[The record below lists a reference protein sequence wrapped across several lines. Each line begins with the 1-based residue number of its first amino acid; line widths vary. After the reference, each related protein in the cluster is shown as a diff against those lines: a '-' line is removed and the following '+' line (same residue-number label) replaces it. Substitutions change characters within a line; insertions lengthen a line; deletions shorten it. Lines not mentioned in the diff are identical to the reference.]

1 MSGIS
6 SDLICR
12 VIGGYRFS
20 SEDADYRR
28 YLNLNSLMELLGIS
42 DEEPGAPAPGSVD
55 KVAAYVPEDDSG
67 EYSTYQDVGEE
78 RGQQVEKGYDDR
90 GPEKYETGPRQR
102 SVSEGYVPPE
112 VQQGINQMFI
122 KMIRPYFPGGYFQ
135 RDDSAKRISDEF
147 FQRAYKRFNQLLRM
161 DVAEKLKKYNIPET
175 GINFT
180 PDMMYEIIMDALQYM
195 NEHPADIKEGLIRAY
210 TGDSEEEVEPE
221 DSDESTFED
230 FSEIEKEIAE
240 EEGKKKKEDYKKEL
254 GEAQAFFVP
263 RFDEG
268 AFKERIDKG
277 DKVKSDDV
285 DPDVVDNL
293 KGRHE
298 VKWDWKDVDEHKIL
312 HFTLPEL
319 YGDREFTVKLP
330 AGIRDIDP
338 GQYTFRI
345 KSVREGKG
353 AVIEFLEQK
362 VGLHQDK
369 LDMIRAPRRGGLGPD
384 QLKKFIDNG
393 IINKYRAY
401 LKRMPLGKFIEKYKG
416 EFSIGGDQIN
426 SVSDLDELSGLGE
439 QSFVLSKG
447 RGYEEVKKKREESR
461 AALLAKI
468 DAVKE
473 RWIPE
478 ISRQILKVPE
488 AEGSKI
494 TKLISSKFPPSSTKT
509 APSLLSIM
517 STQPVIENVLS
528 HIMSPTTPLT
538 GGGRGGPWMHFAMED
553 FGEMALKEPSI
564 RGEVEKMIRTKRG
577 DKLPNQPVSDKEIEV
592 FLQSQKNSIVKRF
605 SDVVK
610 EIGRVIEE
618 NKGAPELQKFFDRR
632 RVFRMYSG
640 KILGDEIADY
650 MEENGLSLSRPE
662 DMKKIEKY
670 IKKRLNQLIVSLE
683 RGKPFKRKKEQDKA
697 DQVREEY
704 KRKQEQLQQ
713 ETEQPRVI
721 QREQRGTPQTAPAP
735 VQKDAM
741 QMLVHR
747 VMQRLSR

>member
-28 YLNLNSLMELLGIS
+28 YLNLNSLMEMLGIS
-42 DEEPGAPAPGSVD
+42 DEDPGAGAPGNVN

-67 EYSTYQDVGEE
+67 SYETYQDVGEE
-78 RGQQVEKGYDDR
+78 RGQELEKGDF
-90 GPEKYETGPRQR
+90 GGGEKYDKGPRQR

-122 KMIRPYFPGGYFQ
+122 KMARPYFPGGFFQ
-135 RDDSAKRISDEF
+135 RDESAKRISSDF
-147 FQRAYKRFNQLLRM
+147 FRMAFQRFSQKLRM
-161 DVAEKLKKYNIPET
+161 EVSKKLKKYNIPEAS
-175 GINFT
+175 IQFT
-180 PDMMYEIIMDALQYM
+180 PDMLYEIIMDALQYM
-195 NEHPADIKEGLIRAY
+195 NEHPADLKEGLIRAY
-210 TGDSEEEVEPE
+210 TGDSSVDVEDSTSDSEDIDSEEE
-221 DSDESTFED
+221 DTS
-230 FSEIEKEIAE
+230 
-240 EEGKKKKEDYKKEL
+240 KKKKREDYKKDL

-277 DKVKSDDV
+277 DEVKADDV

-298 VKWDWKDVDEHKIL
+298 IKWNWKDVDEHKIL

-345 KSVREGKG
+345 KSVRDGKG
-353 AVIEFLEQK
+353 VVIEFLEQK

-384 QLKKFIDNG
+384 QLKKFITNIVD
-393 IINKYRAY
+393 KYYNY
-401 LKRMPLGKFIEKYKG
+401 LARMPLGNLIEKYKG
-416 EFSIGGDQIN
+416 ELSIGGDQIN
-426 SVSDLDELSGLGE
+426 SVADLDELSGLGE
-439 QSFVLSKG
+439 QSFALSKG
-447 RGYEEVKKKREESR
+447 RGSEEVKKKREESR
-461 AALLAKI
+461 AELLAKI
-468 DAVKE
+468 EAVKD

-488 AEGSKI
+488 ADGAKI
-494 TKLISSKFPPSSTKT
+494 TKLIASKFPPSSLKAT
-509 APSLLSIM
+509 PSFASILG
-517 STQPVIENVLS
+517 TQPVVENVLS
-528 HIMSPTTPLT
+528 HIMSPTTPLA

-553 FGEMALKEPSI
+553 FGEMALKNPSI
-564 RGEVEKMIRTKRG
+564 RGEVEKMVRIKRG
-577 DKLPNQPVSDKEIEV
+577 DQLPDQPVSDKEIET
-592 FLQSQKNSIVKRF
+592 FLQGSSKTIVNKF
-605 SDVVK
+605 GELVK

-650 MEENGLSLSRPE
+650 MEENGLSLSRSE

-670 IKKRLNQLIVSLE
+670 VRRRLGQLIASLE
-683 RGKPFKRKKEQDKA
+683 RGKPFKRKKEQEKADKA
-697 DQVREEY
+697 REEY
-704 KRKQEQLQQ
+704 KRKQE

-741 QMLVHR
+741 QMLIHR
-747 VMQRLSR
+747 VMQRLPR